1 MAPRTRGSAD
11 PPVRAGLAA
20 EDEERHAMRDASRS
34 DRPLET
40 EVSNETPQSRAPRRR
55 RHLGSEP
62 RFRARRSRA
71 RTLRRQRNRLLSDS
85 QCPPTSQASVCTV
98 STRLRRR
105 KTPPWT
111 AVGAVGDRPWWR
123 KIPNARFQALLRAS
137 SKKRT
142 TETRAST
149 VAWRPLS
156 RRKVTGFRDRARR
169 ARARDVH
176 ARARGFVAEASRR
189 RDSRDATRLDYRLFS
204 RRKPVGSMFLKTAI

>member
-1 MAPRTRGSAD
+1 MLTSERPLGHCIRVSRGRHAMAPRTHGSAN
-11 PPVRAGLAA
+11 PSVRAGLAA
-20 EDEERHAMRDASRS
+20 EEEARHNMRDVLQS
-34 DRPLET
+34 DRPAEMEGL
-40 EVSNETPQSRAPRRR
+40 NETPPSRAPRTASQ
-55 RHLGSEP
+55 SEP

-71 RTLRRQRNRLLSDS
+71 RTLRRQRIWLLSDS
-85 QCPPTSQASVCTV
+85 QRPLTSRLSMRTV
-98 STRLRRR
+98 STRLRLR

-189 RDSRDATRLDYRLFS
+189 RDSRDATE
-204 RRKPVGSMFLKTAI
+204 